1 MTTPAQNPTA
11 ALVGG
16 QTPSNGLT
24 TFEFQSHP
32 LRVIVGEHGEP
43 WFITKDVCA
52 ILGYANSNKAIKDHC
67 KIEEVTYRYIPAL
80 SNRYRLIDEGN
91 LFLLVTNADKPKA
104 EAFGAWICDVV
115 LTSLRKV
122 EPSQTPTQTP
132 STGLAPFEFQS
143 HQLRVQ
149 TDENGDPWFIAMD
162 VAAILEYS
170 DAYEMTKRLDD
181 DEKQNRQIAGFGPR
195 GVTLISESGLYEA
208 IFGSSKP
215 EARAFKKWVKSEM
228 MPMPGLIF
236 RYWKAFQA
244 GSSSRFL
251 VAMSRQPPLAA
262 LGDGLAHQFGGIGRI
277 LVVFRFDVFKGF
289 VADTLPVGLR
299 GQCLEFFKA
308 VRLRS
313 RAKHSKPLFL
323 CGWRAAG

>member
-1 MTTPAQNPTA
+1 MNAPS
-11 ALVGG
+11 

-122 EPSQTPTQTP
+122 EPSQTPPQVPT
-132 STGLAPFEFQS
+132 TGLAPEKA
-143 HQLRVQ
+143 HKEADQ
-149 TDENGDPWFIAMD
+149 TNRADS
-162 VAAILEYS
+162 LES
-170 DAYEMTKRLDD
+170 SPGR
-181 DEKQNRQIAGFGPR
+181 PR
-195 GVTLISESGLYEA
+195 SI
-208 IFGSSKP
+208 
-215 EARAFKKWVKSEM
+215 R
-228 MPMPGLIF
+228 
-236 RYWKAFQA
+236 R
-244 GSSSRFL
+244 R
-251 VAMSRQPPLAA
+251 
-262 LGDGLAHQFGGIGRI
+262 
-277 LVVFRFDVFKGF
+277 
-289 VADTLPVGLR
+289 
-299 GQCLEFFKA
+299 
-308 VRLRS
+308 
-313 RAKHSKPLFL
+313 
-323 CGWRAAG
+323 

>member
-115 LTSLRKV
+115 LTSLR
-122 EPSQTPTQTP
+122 T
-132 STGLAPFEFQS
+132 
-143 HQLRVQ
+143 
-149 TDENGDPWFIAMD
+149 
-162 VAAILEYS
+162 
-170 DAYEMTKRLDD
+170 
-181 DEKQNRQIAGFGPR
+181 
-195 GVTLISESGLYEA
+195 
-208 IFGSSKP
+208 
-215 EARAFKKWVKSEM
+215 AFS
-228 MPMPGLIF
+228 
-236 RYWKAFQA
+236 
-244 GSSSRFL
+244 
-251 VAMSRQPPLAA
+251 
-262 LGDGLAHQFGGIGRI
+262 
-277 LVVFRFDVFKGF
+277 
-289 VADTLPVGLR
+289 
-299 GQCLEFFKA
+299 
-308 VRLRS
+308 
-313 RAKHSKPLFL
+313 
-323 CGWRAAG
+323 

>member
-143 HQLRVQ
+143 KKLRVEA
-149 TDENGDPWFIAMD
+149 DENGDPLFNANDLCELLGYSNCRDAISRHVDEGD
-162 VAAILEYS
+162 VVKRDTPTTSGTQSMNWVCEPGMWSLLLASHAPNAKPVKRWVTSEVLPSIRKTGSYAAQTRQLPEPS
-170 DAYEMTKRLDD
+170 AKESSVTRLLVTMRDGQQPITEKLSPNKHVLSLND
-181 DEKQNRQIAGFGPR
+181 FTELARKTGFLVISKDELNRR
-195 GVTLISESGLYEA
+195 
-208 IFGSSKP
+208 IFGG
-215 EARAFKKWVKSEM
+215 E
-228 MPMPGLIF
+228 G
-236 RYWKAFQA
+236 
-244 GSSSRFL
+244 
-251 VAMSRQPPLAA
+251 
-262 LGDGLAHQFGGIGRI
+262 
-277 LVVFRFDVFKGF
+277 
-289 VADTLPVGLR
+289 
-299 GQCLEFFKA
+299 
-308 VRLRS
+308 
-313 RAKHSKPLFL
+313 
-323 CGWRAAG
+323 

>member
-115 LTSLRKV
+115 LTTLRKV
-122 EPSQTPTQTP
+122 EPSQTPPTP
-132 STGLAPFEFQS
+132 TGLAPFEFQS
-143 HQLRVQ
+143 KQLRVEA
-149 TDENGDPWFIAMD
+149 DENGDPLFNANDLCELLGYSNCRDAISRHVEADD
-162 VAAILEYS
+162 VVKRDTIDSMGRTQQSNFVREPGMWSLLLASHAPNAKPVKRWVTSEVLPSIRKTGSYAAQTRQLPEPS
-170 DAYEMTKRLDD
+170 AKESSVTRLLVTMRDGQQPIT
-181 DEKQNRQIAGFGPR
+181 EKLSPNKHVLSLNDF
-195 GVTLISESGLYEA
+195 TEL
-208 IFGSSKP
+208 
-215 EARAFKKWVKSEM
+215 ARKT
-228 MPMPGLIF
+228 G
-236 RYWKAFQA
+236 
-244 GSSSRFL
+244 FL
-251 VAMSRQPPLAA
+251 VISKEELNRL
-262 LGDGLAHQFGGIGRI
+262 FGNGNE
-277 LVVFRFDVFKGF
+277 
-289 VADTLPVGLR
+289 
-299 GQCLEFFKA
+299 C
-308 VRLRS
+308 
-313 RAKHSKPLFL
+313 
-323 CGWRAAG
+323 